1 VNFLFGDHRPVMQ
14 IIITAVTRVQYI
26 IGGFIPFIGYPVQHA
41 LGFGLYMAEEIDPKA
56 SYAHCQTRQT
66 S

>member
-1 VNFLFGDHRPVMQ
+1 
-14 IIITAVTRVQYI
+14 
-26 IGGFIPFIGYPVQHA
+26 